1 MHPPA
6 FWMLCCS
13 KIEEDVQNRPY
24 ALKVKLRITFCS
36 FNLCPMWS
44 TVIKEQ
50 KLIGFADFK
59 WETTLCISTTMCSF
73 NVLHYCNVGIDSLHF
88 WLSGVCGCGPS
99 RFVTFLPQIHKHTY
113 LHTCVRLHTNARLLG
128 RTHAHVHTPYSFNLF
143 PFAVGDE
150 KAGRAM
156 RMDGRR
162 HGQRAKIT
170 NEEREETSW
179 RLSVYIIHTGI
190 NAWFVTGDITIN
202 QLRVPSSSPPIAGRW
217 QRHASVYAVPTFVL
231 ILLHSFLLFM
241 SLCYVR
247 HRLPVTVETVNP
259 IVSHASNVGLFFIFP
274 LALTTS
280 LAHCSSYYSW
290 PG

>member
-1 MHPPA
+1 
-6 FWMLCCS
+6 
-13 KIEEDVQNRPY
+13 
-24 ALKVKLRITFCS
+24 
-36 FNLCPMWS
+36 
-44 TVIKEQ
+44 
-50 KLIGFADFK
+50 
-59 WETTLCISTTMCSF
+59 MCSY
-73 NVLHYCNVGIDSLHF
+73 NVLRYCNVGIDSLHF
-88 WLSGVCGCGPS
+88 WLSGALWVWAKSICYFPS
-99 RFVTFLPQIHKHTY
+99 LNTQTH
-113 LHTCVRLHTNARLLG
+113 LHPYVRLHTNARLLG
-128 RTHAHVHTPYSFNLF
+128 QTHAHVHTPYSFNLF

-150 KAGRAM
+150 EAGRVI

-202 QLRVPSSSPPIAGRW
+202 QLRMPSSSPPIAGHW

-241 SLCYVR
+241 SLCYVS
-247 HRLPVTVETVNP
+247 HRLPVTVETVNL
-259 IVSHASNVGLFFIFP
+259 IVSQASNVGLFFIFP
-274 LALTTS
+274 FALTTLLS
-280 LAHCSSYYSW
+280 HCSSYYSW